1 MKGDQKRNNI
11 RTGAKVALVVLLLN
25 VVGQL
30 VAIYQT
36 RQQLISPLIPEGTFW
51 KISEQFVFQAI
62 ASASASVIAL
72 LLFFFEKYWFVIIL
86 VGMILIAGRLIYF

>member
-1 MKGDQKRNNI
+1 MKGDQNRINI

-30 VAIYQT
+30 AAIYQT

-51 KISEQFVFQAI
+51 QISEQFVSQAI
-62 ASASASVIAL
+62 VSASASVIAL

>member
-1 MKGDQKRNNI
+1 MKGDQKRNTI

-25 VVGQL
+25 VIGQL

-51 KISEQFVFQAI
+51 QISEQFVFQAI
-62 ASASASVIAL
+62 VSASASVIAL
-72 LLFFFEKYWFVIIL
+72 LLFFFEKHWFVIIL
-86 VGMILIAGRLIYF
+86 VGLVLVGGRLI